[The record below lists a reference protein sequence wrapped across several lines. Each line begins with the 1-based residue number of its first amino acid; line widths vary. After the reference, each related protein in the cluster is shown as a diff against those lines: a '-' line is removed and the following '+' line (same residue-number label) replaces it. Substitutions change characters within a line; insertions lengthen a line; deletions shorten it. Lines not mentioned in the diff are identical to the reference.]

1 MIINTSDVKS
11 IYLCSKR
18 VDFRKQID
26 GLVGLIEFEFNHD
39 VIDGSLYVFVNARK
53 DKLKVIYYDGSGF
66 WMLVKRMEKG
76 KFQNEFNEAL
86 KLNALSERQ
95 LKYLLEGLKF
105 DEKYIDKLSS
115 VALNKLN
122 FIANIS
128 CEFEKKLIKKLT
140 YLVDEIDL

>member
-39 VIDGSLYVFVNARK
+39 VIDGSLYVFVNAHK
-53 DKLKVIYYDGSGF
+53 NKLKVIYYDGSGF

-105 DEKYIDKLSS
+105 DKKYIDKLG
-115 VALNKLN
+115 
-122 FIANIS
+122 
-128 CEFEKKLIKKLT
+128 KKHLLI
-140 YLVDEIDL
+140 